1 MYQKILEFY
10 DAALNILTRKGAK
23 MVMKM
28 VLETDRLPTIVQE
41 FLASADKLQMVIQ
54 KATLDILED
63 IQKLLYANECKD
75 LYIGIRR
82 FF

>member
-1 MYQKILEFY
+1 
-10 DAALNILTRKGAK
+10 